1 MLNITYPVENAE
13 YFFKNLKAGDMFIVV
28 DNPSDAVYI
37 KISTQD
43 HESEYNAVNLK
54 NGLLRTINGTT
65 NVYKMKGDLYL
76 EYDH

>member
-1 MLNITYPVENAE
+1 MLNITYPAENAE

-43 HESEYNAVNLK
+43 YENGYNAVNLK
-54 NGLLRTINGTT
+54 NGLLCIINDTT
-65 NVYKMKGDLYL
+65 NVYKMKGDLFL
-76 EYDH
+76 EYDN